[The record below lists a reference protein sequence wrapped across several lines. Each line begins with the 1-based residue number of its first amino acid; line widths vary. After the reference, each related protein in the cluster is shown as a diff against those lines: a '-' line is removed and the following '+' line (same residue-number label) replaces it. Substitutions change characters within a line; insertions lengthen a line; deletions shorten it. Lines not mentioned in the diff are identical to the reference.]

1 MTKNIRENAR
11 ALREAQALAER
22 RKRNRTRLLMAVG
35 LITIVGLLVAIVVV
49 AILSSRTT
57 TTSNAD
63 GPLVTPASATDDGAI
78 AVGEADAPVTVAV
91 YLDYMCPYCGQ
102 FEKANGGEL
111 DRLIEEGTVR
121 VELHPMSFLDK
132 ASGGTRFSTRA
143 ANAVATVAH
152 RAPDK
157 VLAVN
162 RALFDRQPAEGSKGL
177 TDAQIAEIATGAG
190 VPQDVVTSFSALTF
204 EPWVVEATQKAF
216 KAGVSNTPTVKINGE
231 DFAGDLYT
239 VGPLTQAIESAKAT

>member
-35 LITIVGLLVAIVVV
+35 LTTIVGLLVAIVVV

-57 TTSNAD
+57 TKSNAD
-63 GPLVTPASATDDGAI
+63 GPLVTPTSATDDGAI
-78 AVGEADAPVTVAV
+78 AVGKTDAPVTVAV

-121 VELHPMSFLDK
+121 VEL
-132 ASGGTRFSTRA
+132 GGSRIQSITLRVRGNALEPRF
-143 ANAVATVAH
+143 
-152 RAPDK
+152 
-157 VLAVN
+157 
-162 RALFDRQPAEGSKGL
+162 
-177 TDAQIAEIATGAG
+177 
-190 VPQDVVTSFSALTF
+190 
-204 EPWVVEATQKAF
+204 
-216 KAGVSNTPTVKINGE
+216 
-231 DFAGDLYT
+231 
-239 VGPLTQAIESAKAT
+239 GP